1 MSPMTAGSPGF
12 ERFHEEAFVTIDLQL
27 AVDEFWVARGRGE
40 YFPAGYADRLNLD
53 DAYRIQLAL
62 IERRCAAG
70 ERQIGWKVGLTSK
83 AIQQQ
88 FGFHEPCFGCI
99 LETRPSG
106 YAFVAAE
113 LSRPGFETEICMRLG
128 RPLVGEVSLEEAG
141 AAVAAVHP
149 AFEITETRGDPGQI
163 ALMLADNA
171 QQRSVILGDPVALSP
186 ALRLD
191 EVEARVEL
199 NGAVVATGVGA
210 AVLDHPLNS
219 VVWLARKLGEYGRSL
234 RAGEL
239 VMTGSL
245 VRQFPLAS
253 GDHARASFS
262 GIGIVEVRIGS
273 EEKG

>member
-1 MSPMTAGSPGF
+1 M
-12 ERFHEEAFVTIDLQL
+12 TIDLQR
-27 AVDEFWVARGRGE
+27 AIEDFWGARGRGE
-40 YFPAGYADRLNLD
+40 YFPPGYADRLGLD
-53 DAYRIQLAL
+53 EAYRIQLAL
-62 IERRCAAG
+62 IDRRCAAG

-83 AIQQQ
+83 PIQQQ

-106 YAFVAAE
+106 HAFAAAE
-113 LSRPGFETEICMRLG
+113 LIRPGFETEICVRLG
-128 RPLVGEVSLEEAG
+128 RPLAGQVSLEEAS
-141 AAVAAVHP
+141 AAIAAVHP

-171 QQRSVILGDPVALSP
+171 QQRSVILGDPVALTP

-191 EVEARVEL
+191 AVEARVEL

-219 VVWLARKLGEYGRSL
+219 VAWLACKLGEYGRSL
-234 RAGEL
+234 CAGEL

-245 VRQFPLAS
+245 VRQFPLAP
-253 GDHARASFS
+253 GDRARASFS
-262 GIGIVEVRIGS
+262 GIGAVEVRVES
-273 EEKG
+273 KG

>member
-1 MSPMTAGSPGF
+1 MT
-12 ERFHEEAFVTIDLQL
+12 VDLQR
-27 AVDEFWVARGRGE
+27 AIEDFWTARSHGE
-40 YFPAGYADRLNLD
+40 YLPSPYFDRLNLD
-53 DAYRIQLAL
+53 EAYRIQLAL

-99 LETRPSG
+99 LETRSNG
-106 YAFVAAE
+106 HVFAAGE
-113 LSRPGFETEICMRLG
+113 LIRPGFETELCMRLC
-128 RPLVGEVSLEEAG
+128 RSLVGEVSLNEVR
-141 AAVAAVHP
+141 AAVAVVHP
-149 AFEITETRGDPGQI
+149 SFEIIETRGDPAQI

-171 QQRSVILGDPVALSP
+171 QQRSVILGEPVAFTP
-186 ALRLD
+186 ALALD
-191 EVEARVEL
+191 QVEARVEL

-219 VVWLARKLGEYGRSL
+219 IAWLARRLGEYGRSL

-245 VRQFPLAS
+245 VRQFPLAA
-253 GDHARASFS
+253 GDHARANFS
-262 GIGIVEVRIGS
+262 GIGTVEVRVQ
-273 EEKG
+273 

>member
-1 MSPMTAGSPGF
+1 M
-12 ERFHEEAFVTIDLQL
+12 TIDLQR
-27 AVDEFWVARGRGE
+27 AIEEFWAARRRSE
-40 YFPAGYADRLNLD
+40 YFPPGYTDRLSLD
-53 DAYRIQLAL
+53 EAYHIQLAL

-83 AIQQQ
+83 PIQQQ

-106 YAFVAAE
+106 HTFAAAE
-113 LSRPGFETEICMRLG
+113 LIKPGFETEICVRLG
-128 RPLVGEVSLEEAG
+128 RPLAGDVSREEA
-141 AAVAAVHP
+141 AAAIAAVHP
-149 AFEITETRGDPGQI
+149 SFEITETRGDPGQI

-171 QQRSVILGDPVALSP
+171 QQRSVILGDPVVLTP
-186 ALRLD
+186 APRLD

-219 VVWLARKLGEYGRSL
+219 VAWLARKLGEYGRSL

-245 VRQFPLAS
+245 VRQFPLAP
-253 GDHARASFS
+253 GDRARASFS
-262 GIGIVEVRIGS
+262 GIGTVEVGVAS
-273 EEKG
+273 ER

>member
-1 MSPMTAGSPGF
+1 M
-12 ERFHEEAFVTIDLQL
+12 TIDLQQ
-27 AVDEFWVARGRGE
+27 AIEEFWAARRRGE
-40 YFPAGYADRLNLD
+40 YFPVGYADRLSLD
-53 DAYRIQLAL
+53 EAYRIQLAL

-83 AIQQQ
+83 PIQQQ

-106 YAFVAAE
+106 HAFGAVE
-113 LSRPGFETEICMRLG
+113 LIKPGFETEICTRLG
-128 RPLVGEVSLEEAG
+128 RPLAGEVSLEEAG
-141 AAVAAVHP
+141 AAIAAVHP

-171 QQRSVILGDPVALSP
+171 QQRSVILGDPVALTP
-186 ALRLD
+186 AFRLD
-191 EVEARVEL
+191 AVEARVEL
-199 NGAVVATGVGA
+199 NGVVVATGIGA

-219 VVWLARKLGEYGRSL
+219 VAWLARKLGEYGRSL

-245 VRQFPLAS
+245 VRQFPLAP
-253 GDHARASFS
+253 GDRARASFS
-262 GIGIVEVRIGS
+262 GLGTIEVSIGREGAA
-273 EEKG
+273 

>member
-1 MSPMTAGSPGF
+1 M
-12 ERFHEEAFVTIDLQL
+12 TIDVQQ
-27 AVDEFWVARGRGE
+27 AIEEFWAARTRGE
-40 YFPAGYADRLNLD
+40 YFPPGYADRLSLD
-53 DAYRIQLAL
+53 EAYRIQLAL

-106 YAFVAAE
+106 HAFAATE
-113 LSRPGFETEICMRLG
+113 LIRPGFETEICVRLG
-128 RPLVGEVSLEEAG
+128 RPLAGEVSREEAG
-141 AAVAAVHP
+141 AAIAAVHP

-171 QQRSVILGDPVALSP
+171 QQRSVVLGDPVALSP
-186 ALRLD
+186 GLRLD
-191 EVEARVEL
+191 EVEACVEL
-199 NGAVVATGVGA
+199 NGAMVATGVGA

-219 VVWLARKLGEYGRSL
+219 VAWLAHKLGGYGRSL

-245 VRQFPLAS
+245 VRQFPLAP
-253 GDHARASFS
+253 GDHARTSFT
-262 GIGIVEVRIGS
+262 GIGTVEVHISR
-273 EEKG
+273 EVAA